1 MNIWWYMWNIV
12 ENKILIIFSFCSLM
26 FVRGGFSCHATCR
39 NEIGWSMNWTF
50 EGTGVEPKIQP
61 KAQK

>member
-1 MNIWWYMWNIV
+1 MFYKSRPELIKMV
-12 ENKILIIFSFCSLM
+12 EDLHKSYSLLA
-26 FVRGGFSCHATCR
+26 VRGGFSCHAMCR
-39 NEIGWSMNWTF
+39 NEIGWNVNWTF